1 MVATADHRCRSR
13 PNSGR
18 TPWPSPR
25 GADENAG
32 RFQSEGL
39 EPGGIGYRRGMKIL
53 VIVVIV
59 AIVVAIAAVLMK
71 RRANQKAVELR
82 NQAQEHRDEAKASQS
97 AATRQETQ
105 ANAMAAKAKDDLL
118 LAEQQRSA
126 AAVKREVAADL
137 NVRADNIDP
146 DVPNTRT

>member
-1 MVATADHRCRSR
+1 
-13 PNSGR
+13 
-18 TPWPSPR
+18 
-25 GADENAG
+25 
-32 RFQSEGL
+32 
-39 EPGGIGYRRGMKIL
+39 MKIL

-82 NQAQEHRDEAKASQS
+82 NQAQEHRDEAKASQI

-105 ANAMAAKAKDDLL
+105 ANLMAAKAKDDLAM
-118 LAEQQRSA
+118 AEQQRNA

-146 DVPNTRT
+146 DVPTPRT